1 MSRIPKPVRRL
12 ERGAEEAAGRLG
24 RRVRKSVRD
33 VARPR
38 TGAKRTLLGTITL
51 IPQYLRL
58 LVGLL
63 TDRRVSPIDKV
74 LVAAAI
80 AYIVLPL
87 DFIPDAIPFLGEVDD
102 VFILMTA
109 LQRLIQNAGRRV
121 LHDHWR
127 GPRSE
132 LSDLNVERVLGAAAF
147 FLPLRLRRRLR
158 GVLKRA

>member
-12 ERGAEEAAGRLG
+12 EHGAEQAAGRL
-24 RRVRKSVRD
+24 RD
-33 VARPR
+33 RFREAAKRPR
-38 TGAKRTLLGTITL
+38 TGAKRTLLGTIAQ

-58 LVGLL
+58 LGGLL
-63 TDRRVSPIDKV
+63 VDRRVSAVDKV

-102 VFILMTA
+102 VFLLMTA
-109 LQRLIQNAGRRV
+109 LQRLISNAGRRV
-121 LHDHWR
+121 LLDHWT
-127 GPRSE
+127 GARSE

-147 FLPLRLRRRLR
+147 FLPLRLRRKLR
-158 GVLKRA
+158 RVATRA